1 MVTLGL
7 LKVTV
12 ELPRILN
19 SNYFYLNYCG
29 GGWLC
34 IKDQLGLIDIAT
46 QYIRIIILLHN
57 ILITQL
63 A

>member
-1 MVTLGL
+1 MVTIGL

-34 IKDQLGLIDIAT
+34 LKDQPGLKAIAT
-46 QYIRIIILLHN
+46 QYIRI
-57 ILITQL
+57 LITQL